1 MIWNLSQNLVGSSCV
16 DTDPECPELKHINQ
30 HKNYRPYSLKI
41 KKVGVKTG
49 DEQETEWWWW
59 SSGCSLFTVH
69 SSFHWSVSWSKDDF
83 QSYFYHLRINEYFL
97 VFALYLPL
105 LFTSSLS
112 MWILSRWTLCIYI
125 NLAMYIDIVHK
136 YLQLLEEAS
145 FHKRT
150 KCDRNNCWSTRLL
163 RSE

>member
-59 SSGCSLFTVH
+59 SSGCSLFT
-69 SSFHWSVSWSKDDF
+69 SSASFTI
-83 QSYFYHLRINEYFL
+83 LLTRINEYFL
-97 VFALYLPL
+97 VFALYLSL
-105 LFTSSLS
+105 LFISLLLHI
-112 MWILSRWTLCIYI
+112 ILHEHYQYNISPQILQYIY
-125 NLAMYIDIVHK
+125 LSIVHK
-136 YLQLLEEAS
+136 YLQLLEGAS
-145 FHKRT
+145 FRKRT
-150 KCDRNNCWSTRLL
+150 KCDRNNCWSARLL

>member
-1 MIWNLSQNLVGSSCV
+1 MWNLSQNFADSSCV

-59 SSGCSLFTVH
+59 SSGCSMFTVH
-69 SSFHWSVSWSKDDF
+69 FIGQLYVLKM
-83 QSYFYHLRINEYFL
+83 FYIHTL
-97 VFALYLPL
+97 VYKWIFSCFCPL
-105 LFTSSLS
+105 L
-112 MWILSRWTLCIYI
+112 IIVIYI
-125 NLAMYIDIVHK
+125 IIIYEQNIINIMYLHKSCNVSIVHK